1 MKFISS
7 SHTTGLTDPYP
18 AVQIYTKYALTDI
31 GAVTDKSSSKTKK
44 IHPIP

>member
-31 GAVTDKSSSKTKK
+31 GLVEILDLFSLEVYL
-44 IHPIP
+44 